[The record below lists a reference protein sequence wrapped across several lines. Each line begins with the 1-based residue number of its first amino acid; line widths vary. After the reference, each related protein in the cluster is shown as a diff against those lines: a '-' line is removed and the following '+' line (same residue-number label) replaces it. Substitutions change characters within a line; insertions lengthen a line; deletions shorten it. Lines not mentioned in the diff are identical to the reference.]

1 MKKHTI
7 IIIAIAFVVVG
18 FSGFKSYQYYQDRY
32 VGSDYYLRVPLD
44 TPTEIETLYDAAH
57 KAVSEG
63 RKYNLIAY
71 NEKGETTDVQ
81 FSVEAKKPESLLQPG
96 SYMHIIKSKQI
107 VVKSQI
113 ILEKDV
119 PEKVLQYIK

>member
-1 MKKHTI
+1 M
-7 IIIAIAFVVVG
+7 
-18 FSGFKSYQYYQDRY
+18 R
-32 VGSDYYLRVPLD
+32 
-44 TPTEIETLYDAAH
+44 LYDAAH